1 MCAVCAVGARVSD
14 KQPTPR
20 APCDGSNC
28 THVSLSGFWRRC
40 KWGGG
45 AIRREPGRFRAGR
58 QIKGDAPTSAPGPLR
73 SLESA
78 DLRPGKG
85 PEEALARA
93 LFLFCRFPDP
103 GKGGSRK

>member
-1 MCAVCAVGARVSD
+1 MRCARWVQEFPTNSPPLARPVMARTAHMCPCQVSGGV
-14 KQPTPR
+14 
-20 APCDGSNC
+20 A
-28 THVSLSGFWRRC
+28 SG
-40 KWGGG
+40 GGG